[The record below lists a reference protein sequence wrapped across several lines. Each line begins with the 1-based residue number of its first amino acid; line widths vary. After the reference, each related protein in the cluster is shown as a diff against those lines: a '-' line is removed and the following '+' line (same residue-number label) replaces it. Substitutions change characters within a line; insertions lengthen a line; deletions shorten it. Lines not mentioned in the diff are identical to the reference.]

1 MNLFAP
7 PPDPTDPA
15 ADPFVSGGATSRAK
29 LASLLSF
36 REPGIA
42 LVSTETGPRD
52 GFVFERLEFEVEGA
66 GRVRALLTRPDQ
78 GSGPFPAILYGHSH
92 GGRREI
98 GANELMDGRSYLL
111 SPFGPLLA
119 RAGYVTLC
127 MDMPTFG
134 DRHHTEESAAAKA
147 HIWYGTSLIGQM
159 VSEQSAALTYLSSRD
174 DVDPQRIGAF
184 GISLGST
191 LAYWHAAL
199 DLRIRAVAHLCCY
212 ADYATLV
219 ELGAHDNHGIYLLVP
234 GLLRHTSTGEIAGM
248 VAPRPQL
255 ICLGEDDELTP
266 PLSIERALAVTRPMY
281 ERAGA
286 PGALEVFIQA
296 GVDHRETPQMH
307 EKVMAFFQREL
318 RPDPGERSA
327 GSPGT

>member
-1 MNLFAP
+1 LAI
-7 PPDPTDPA
+7 
-15 ADPFVSGGATSRAK
+15 SRDE

-36 REPGIA
+36 REPGIK
-42 LVSTETGPRD
+42 LVSTEVAARD
-52 GFVFERLEFEVEGA
+52 GYLFERLALDVEGVGA
-66 GRVRALLTRPDQ
+66 VRAFLTRP
-78 GSGPFPAILYGHSH
+78 SGAAGRRPAILYGHSH
-92 GGRREI
+92 GGRHEI

-127 MDMPTFG
+127 IDMPTFG
-134 DRHHTEESAAAKA
+134 DRDDVEESAAAKA

-159 VSEQSAALTYLSSRD
+159 VSEQAAALTYLSSRD

-199 DLRIRAVAHLCCY
+199 DPRIRAVAHLCCY

-234 GLLRHTSTGEIAGM
+234 GMLRHTSTGEIAGM

-266 PLSIERALAVTRPMY
+266 PPSIERALAVTRPMY
-281 ERAGA
+281 EAAGA
-286 PGALEVFIQA
+286 PDALEVFVQA
-296 GVDHRETPQMH
+296 GIEHRETPEMH
-307 EKVMAFFQREL
+307 QKVMAFFQREL
-318 RPDPGERSA
+318 G
-327 GSPGT
+327 PGTGA

>member
-1 MNLFAP
+1 VNLFAP

-15 ADPFVSGGATSRAK
+15 ADPFVPGGVTPREK

-36 REPGIA
+36 REPAIE
-42 LVSTETGPRD
+42 LVSTETGPRE
-52 GFVFERLEFEVEGA
+52 GYVFERLEFEVEGA
-66 GRVRALLTRPDQ
+66 GRVRAFLTRPARP
-78 GSGPFPAILYGHSH
+78 SGPGPAILYAHSH
-92 GGRREI
+92 GGRHEI
-98 GANELMDGRSYLL
+98 GASELMDGRSYLL

-134 DRHHTEESAAAKA
+134 DRDGVEESAAATA
-147 HIWYGTSLIGQM
+147 HIWFGTTLMGQM
-159 VSEQSAALTYLSSRD
+159 LSEEAAALSYLLSRD
-174 DVDPQRIGAF
+174 DVDPERVGAF

-191 LAYWHAAL
+191 LSYWHAAL
-199 DLRIRAVAHLCCY
+199 DPRIRAVAHLCCY

-234 GLLRHTSTGEIAGM
+234 GMLRQTSTGEIAGM
-248 VAPRPQL
+248 IAPRPQL
-255 ICLGEDDELTP
+255 ICLGELDELTP

-281 ERAGA
+281 EQAGA
-286 PGALEVFIQA
+286 PDALEVFLQD
-296 GVDHRETPQMH
+296 GVDHRETPEMH

-318 RPDPGERSA
+318 RPAP
-327 GSPGT
+327 

>member
-1 MNLFAP
+1 MAL
-7 PPDPTDPA
+7 T
-15 ADPFVSGGATSRAK
+15 RQE

-42 LVSTETGPRD
+42 LVATETGLRD
-52 GFVFERLEFEVEGA
+52 GFAVERLELEVEGA
-66 GRVRALLTRPDQ
+66 GRVRAFLTRPALAD
-78 GSGPFPAILYGHSH
+78 GPAPAILYGHSH
-92 GGRREI
+92 GGRHEI
-98 GANELMDGRSYLL
+98 GASELLDGRSYLL

-134 DRHHTEESAAAKA
+134 DRRRVEESAAAKA

-159 VSEQSAALTYLSSRD
+159 ISEQAAALTYLVSRD
-174 DVDPQRIGAF
+174 DVDGRRIGAF

-199 DLRIRAVAHLCCY
+199 DPRIRAVAHLCCY

-234 GLLRHTSTGEIAGM
+234 GLLRHTSTGEIAGL

-266 PLSIERALAVTRPMY
+266 PPSIERALAVTRPMY
-281 ERAGA
+281 EEAGA
-286 PGALEVFIQA
+286 SGALEILVQP
-296 GVDHRETPQMH
+296 GVDHRETPEMH
-307 EKVMAFFQREL
+307 ERVMEFFRREL
-318 RPDPGERSA
+318 RPIPLAEA
-327 GSPGT
+327 GPVGRASGR